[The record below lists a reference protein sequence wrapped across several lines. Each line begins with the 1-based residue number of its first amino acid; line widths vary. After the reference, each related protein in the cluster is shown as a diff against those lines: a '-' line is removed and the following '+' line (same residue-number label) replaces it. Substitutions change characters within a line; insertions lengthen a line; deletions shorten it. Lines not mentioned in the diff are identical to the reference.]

1 MEEQLTEQ
9 FDFIARIYQLAVDY
23 LVGYSFQLLSAILVI
38 IAGVLVGRWVSN
50 LLLRVLT
57 KRDVDIT
64 LRQFIASTV
73 RLIILVMFSIV
84 ALSQLGISITP
95 MIAAIG
101 GVAVGLSL
109 ALQGPVS
116 NYGAGLMIILTRM
129 YRVGDTVTTQG
140 CAGQVE
146 EISLA
151 STMLRAEDGEL
162 ITIPNK
168 HIVGEI
174 HSNSEENRIVEGCIG
189 IAYDEDP
196 RKAIKVIHEIL
207 AVQAGVVSTSKPEVG
222 ISEFADSSVNIE
234 YRYWTPTGG
243 YYRTVHNVN
252 LAIFEA
258 FKAAQISIPFPQR
271 EVRLLKD
278 A

>member
-1 MEEQLTEQ
+1 M
-9 FDFIARIYQLAVDY
+9 F
-23 LVGYSFQLLSAILVI
+23 GAIVVVI
-38 IAGVLVGRWVSN
+38 GGVIVGRWLSKLVTR
-50 LLLRVLT
+50 LLE
-57 KRDVDIT
+57 KRNVDVT
-64 LRQFIASTV
+64 LRLFIASTV
-73 RLIILVMFSIV
+73 RLVVLVMFAIV

-129 YRVGDTVTTQG
+129 YRVGDTITTQG
-140 CAGQVE
+140 CSGQVE
-146 EISLA
+146 DISLA
-151 STMLRAEDGEL
+151 TTQLRAEDGEL

-174 HSNSEENRIVEGCIG
+174 HSNSEENRIVEGVIG
-189 IAYDEDP
+189 VAYSEQP
-196 RKAIKVIHEIL
+196 RRAIQIIQDVL
-207 AVQAGVVSTSKPEVG
+207 QAQEAVVSTTQPEVG
-222 ISEFADSSVNIE
+222 ISNFAASSIDIE

-243 YYRTVHNVN
+243 YYRTIHTIN

-258 FKAAQISIPFPQR
+258 FQAQDINIPFPQR
-271 EVRLLKD
+271 EIRILSD
-278 A
+278 